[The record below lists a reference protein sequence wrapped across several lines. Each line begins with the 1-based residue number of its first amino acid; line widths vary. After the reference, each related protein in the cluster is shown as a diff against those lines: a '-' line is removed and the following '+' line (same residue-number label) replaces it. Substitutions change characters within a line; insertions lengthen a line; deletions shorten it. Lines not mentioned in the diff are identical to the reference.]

1 LGECLFRKSQGASH
15 VLPAERHWGEAVV
28 PEGRAA
34 ELCGEV
40 TGPVQDWGETGS
52 DG

>member
-1 LGECLFRKSQGASH
+1 M
-15 VLPAERHWGEAVV
+15 LPAERHWGEAVV

-40 TGPVQDWGETGS
+40 ALCRTGEKQAVMAEQAVEPGPFLTS
-52 DG
+52 LLL